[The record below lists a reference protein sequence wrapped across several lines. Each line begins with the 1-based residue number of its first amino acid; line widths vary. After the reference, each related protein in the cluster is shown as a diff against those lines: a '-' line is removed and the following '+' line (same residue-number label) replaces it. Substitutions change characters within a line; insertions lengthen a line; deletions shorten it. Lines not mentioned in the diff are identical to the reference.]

1 MAAGN
6 YTFIIEQ
13 GATIDFRIDYK
24 DSNGNAIDLTA
35 YDSRMQIRNAPGGT
49 TLYATLS
56 SSLDPVTGTGLNM
69 TPISGGVVLPKS
81 SGSIGVFI
89 AAISSSTFTFDEA
102 YYDLEIVSGSCPS
115 AIVNRILQGKIKLS
129 KEVTLNGC

>member
-13 GATIDFRIDYK
+13 GSTTNFRIEYK
-24 DSNGNAIDLTA
+24 DSTGAPIDLTA
-35 YDSRMQIRNAPGGT
+35 YDARMQIKNAPGGNIV
-49 TLYATLS
+49 YATLS
-56 SSLDPVTGTGLNM
+56 SSLDPTTGTGLNM
-69 TPISGGVVLPKS
+69 TPLSGSTILPKS
-81 SGSIGVFI
+81 SGSIGIFI
-89 AAISSSTFTFDEA
+89 AAISSSAFTFDEA

-129 KEVTLNGC
+129 KEVTTNGC